1 MKKRNDDIRLEC
13 VNWDEEQPATIKCK
27 GQFLAVIDEIG
38 DLQVAIEGMK
48 AKVRHRLDA
57 TAEWALAHPAE
68 AFERGGRG
76 ATAKY
81 DYALKAAA
89 RSLRRLPDV
98 SQEQA
103 VALLSADG
111 TMAKYVFTAY
121 DSKQLG
127 ADFGGSKEKRESVRA
142 YGLFFTDPGKDRLEV
157 LS

>member
-1 MKKRNDDIRLEC
+1 MNKNTKFEIGGRSE
-13 VNWDEEQPATIKCK
+13 
-27 GQFLAVIDEIG
+27 FLAVIDEIG

-57 TAEWALAHPAE
+57 AAEWALAHPAE

-111 TMAKYVFTAY
+111 TRRSTSSPPTTPSSSAPTSAAARR
-121 DSKQLG
+121 S
-127 ADFGGSKEKRESVRA
+127 ARA
-142 YGLFFTDPGKDRLEV
+142 
-157 LS
+157 

>member
-1 MKKRNDDIRLEC
+1 MNKNTKFEIGGRSE
-13 VNWDEEQPATIKCK
+13 
-27 GQFLAVIDEIG
+27 FLAVIDEIG

-48 AKVRHRLDA
+48 AKVRHRLEAAAD
-57 TAEWALAHPAE
+57 WALAHPAE

-111 TMAKYVFTAY
+111 TRRSTSSPPTTPSSSAPTSAAARR
-121 DSKQLG
+121 S
-127 ADFGGSKEKRESVRA
+127 ARA
-142 YGLFFTDPGKDRLEV
+142 
-157 LS
+157 